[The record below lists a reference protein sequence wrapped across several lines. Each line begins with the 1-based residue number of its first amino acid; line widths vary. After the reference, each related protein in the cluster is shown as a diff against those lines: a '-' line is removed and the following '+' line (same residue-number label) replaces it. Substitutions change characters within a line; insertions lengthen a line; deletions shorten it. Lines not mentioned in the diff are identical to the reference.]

1 MPNKIPKNISNRM
14 PKKLPISKYIN
25 IIIKILQNKITIFNF
40 IFIIYL
46 KLILYINSNKFKI
59 KYF

>member
-1 MPNKIPKNISNRM
+1 M
-14 PKKLPISKYIN
+14 PKKLPILKYIN
-25 IIIKILQNKITIFNF
+25 IIIKKLQNKIIIFNF

-46 KLILYINSNKFKI
+46 NLILFLYINSNKFKI